1 MIQKHS
7 SKIVMVHYIDLKGWG
22 QFRQYVDDDAQ
33 QCYFVHEYEDR
44 LTDDEYQWSK
54 RFYLTYDIHHPNQFE
69 QI

>member
-44 LTDDEYQWSK
+44 LTDD
-54 RFYLTYDIHHPNQFE
+54 
-69 QI
+69 